1 MEKRKTSTVIVLALE
16 IAVIVIL
23 HAIKINQTDKPPTG
37 TNEMSRNSSI
47 LQTDAPMRSI
57 YSLWA
62 LK

>member
-37 TNEMSRNSSI
+37 TSEMTRNRSI
-47 LQTDAPMRSI
+47 LQTDATMRSI